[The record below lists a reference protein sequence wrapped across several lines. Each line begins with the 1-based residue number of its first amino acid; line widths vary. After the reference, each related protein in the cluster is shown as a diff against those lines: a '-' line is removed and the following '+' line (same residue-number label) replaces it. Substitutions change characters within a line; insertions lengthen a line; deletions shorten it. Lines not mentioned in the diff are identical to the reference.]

1 MDLGHMS
8 PYPSPWNRDVSKSP
22 GMFSPMRSPRNFDYA
37 GLSPFDPAFP
47 THAFESMPFQDRS
60 VYTPP
65 PAYPYSATGSSN
77 KHSSRD
83 NLAPWNADPESGDIV
98 DPGMKEER
106 MRMLEQEFGGKQ
118 LTEKEEREAE
128 RRALIGTVDEQGD
141 LITAGPKKR
150 AAMRWLE
157 TLLAL
162 GASALSVYIALVRLS
177 HPHIS

>member
-1 MDLGHMS
+1 
-8 PYPSPWNRDVSKSP
+8 
-22 GMFSPMRSPRNFDYA
+22 
-37 GLSPFDPAFP
+37 
-47 THAFESMPFQDRS
+47 
-60 VYTPP
+60 
-65 PAYPYSATGSSN
+65 
-77 KHSSRD
+77 
-83 NLAPWNADPESGDIV
+83 
-98 DPGMKEER
+98 